1 MMLVPFDRNGQPLRW
16 PLVVYFCLDDYA
28 SDRNPNMAVRA
39 LVEKLYPH
47 AMVWCGAV
55 VILKAVD
62 KNVED
67 FRYVDESDLD
77 DVCSFFGQL

>member
-1 MMLVPFDRNGQPLRW
+1 MLHNAGVL
-16 PLVVYFCLDDYA
+16 
-28 SDRNPNMAVRA
+28 
-39 LVEKLYPH
+39 EKLYPH